1 MVRVSW
7 SAPLLV
13 FASLLAFVAWWES
26 RPAAPLYATA
36 ERAAAAAPSPVA
48 PAAITAAATTS
59 ATLVPAQP
67 RVSRASPLDD
77 RRSVT
82 VSTPELVDEILRL
95 HARLK
100 SGDASSGYP
109 LFALLEQCARA
120 PAIVEELRRHR
131 REAQAGSGTFMPD
144 SLLNE
149 AAFVEGECRR
159 LPPGLLAARFEILE
173 TSAAHG
179 DIRARLDFASYPP
192 DYFTTPEA
200 LIRNAEK
207 VVEFKTKAVAWL
219 HAAADRGSPTAL
231 LKLAGLYREGVLVE
245 PDNVAALAYYLA
257 WDEVGGSD
265 GGVDPYRQQ
274 REWGMSVAQLQQARD
289 LQRQIVARCCR

>member
-7 SAPLLV
+7 SAPLLL
-13 FASLLAFVAWWES
+13 FASLLAFVAWWEG
-26 RPAAPLYATA
+26 RPAPPLYAI
-36 ERAAAAAPSPVA
+36 EEHAATVASTTVAPAPITTAAAPS
-48 PAAITAAATTS
+48 AAS
-59 ATLVPAQP
+59 VPAQP
-67 RVSRASPLDD
+67 RVSRSQPLDD

-95 HARLK
+95 HARLRT
-100 SGDASSGYP
+100 GDAAAGYP

-120 PAIVEELRRHR
+120 PAIAEELRRHR

-149 AAFVEGECRR
+149 AAFLEGECRR
-159 LPPGLLAARFEILE
+159 LPPELLAARYDILE
-173 TSAAHG
+173 TSAAAG
-179 DIRARLDFASYPP
+179 DVRARLDFASYPP
-192 DYFTTPEA
+192 DYFTTPET

-207 VVEFKTKAVAWL
+207 VVEFKTKALAWL

-231 LKLAGLYREGVLVE
+231 LKLAGLYREGLLVE
-245 PDNVAALAYYLA
+245 PDNVSALAYYLA
-257 WDEVGGSD
+257 WDEVGGSA

-274 REWGMSVAQLQQARD
+274 REWGMSVGQLQQARD